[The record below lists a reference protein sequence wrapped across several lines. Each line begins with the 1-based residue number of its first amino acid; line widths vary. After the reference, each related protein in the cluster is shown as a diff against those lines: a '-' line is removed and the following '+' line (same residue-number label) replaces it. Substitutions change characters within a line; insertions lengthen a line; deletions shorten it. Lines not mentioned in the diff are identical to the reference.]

1 MQKSVEATC
10 RLLPRQGLA
19 HTGFD
24 WCPDVDVHHQF
35 PDPLGV
41 FCFVFVFNLYLLVI
55 VLFLFSTV
63 VDIRL
68 FFIED
73 STVIASL
80 PFSWDCLFCPY
91 RFRLF
96 HIMLSVIKYVSLFHL
111 NIKNQVQLN
120 ICWLLFFLFFL
131 NLPLFF

>member
-10 RLLPRQGLA
+10 RLLTRQGLA

-35 PDPLGV
+35 PDPLGF

-63 VDIRL
+63 VDLR
-68 FFIED
+68 FFFYRGLHCNRI
-73 STVIASL
+73 TTFFVGLLIL
-80 PFSWDCLFCPY
+80 PISF
-91 RFRLF
+91 
-96 HIMLSVIKYVSLFHL
+96 
-111 NIKNQVQLN
+111 
-120 ICWLLFFLFFL
+120 
-131 NLPLFF
+131 